1 MQMPVGAIKPID
13 GSGVVDR
20 EVSKDDV
27 SRNIAVWLQMWSDR

>member
-1 MQMPVGAIKPID
+1 
-13 GSGVVDR
+13 VVDR